1 MAVIT
6 PYDKR
11 SRTCPVCGKRF
22 RSFQTLVQHMKKEHP
37 GVFIAQ
43 DES

>member
-1 MAVIT
+1 MTVIT
-6 PYDKR
+6 PYDRR

-22 RSFQTLVQHMKKEHP
+22 RSGQALAEHIKKEHP
-37 GVFIAQ
+37 GVYVAK